1 MTWYVA
7 SGIFMYRPVT
17 GVSANGF
24 LVHENFYLV
33 QADSHDA
40 AIKCA
45 VEIARSNVVDDPT
58 QTIDDVPAVYEFLGI
73 RKTVEISN
81 PLEVDEEE
89 GPVHGT
95 ELTYS
100 EYGVDSVED
109 AMKLTRDESVV
120 ITYY

>member
-7 SGIFMYRPVT
+7 SCIFMYRPVT
-17 GVSANGF
+17 GTSANGF
-24 LVHENFYLV
+24 LVHENFHLV
-33 QADSHDA
+33 QADSHEA
-40 AIKCA
+40 AQKCA
-45 VEIARSNVVDDPT
+45 EKIARSTLVDDPT

-81 PLEVDEEE
+81 PLEVDEDQ

-100 EYGVDSVED
+100 EYGVDSIDD
-109 AMKLTRDESVV
+109 AMKLSRDESVV
-120 ITYY
+120 VTYY